1 MIGEVIKRGD
11 QSDQK
16 SVISFSAGMKRRPG
30 GAKMT
35 YRRLTAAAVLPVI
48 EKDLKLVCQESAM
61 VVRFHPRGLFQHPD
75 DDTSITR
82 R

>member
-1 MIGEVIKRGD
+1 MIREVIKR
-11 QSDQK
+11 
-16 SVISFSAGMKRRPG
+16 GMKRRPG

-61 VVRFHPRGLFQHPD
+61 VVRFHPLGSFNILTMTLLLLAAKMEHQE
-75 DDTSITR
+75 ILN
-82 R
+82 

>member
-1 MIGEVIKRGD
+1 MIREVIKR
-11 QSDQK
+11 
-16 SVISFSAGMKRRPG
+16 GMKRRPG

-61 VVRFHPRGLFQHPD
+61 VVRFHPPGSFNILTMTLLLLAAKMEHQE
-75 DDTSITR
+75 ILN
-82 R
+82 